1 MAPRLRSSHARQRQ
15 AILETGF
22 PVNTRGL
29 PALPAELLLE
39 IVSQTAAA
47 PIPNYI
53 TQPLPVNYLERT
65 ATLRILS
72 QLCRSLRNALLPAL
86 WERIEACTTTFP
98 DHHRGQPPRWQKA
111 IAFDLVAQLETV
123 TIREPS
129 LASYVRIVN
138 VLISPYSCRYGLG

>member
-1 MAPRLRSSHARQRQ
+1 MAPRLRSSHARERQ

-39 IVSQTAAA
+39 IASQTAAA

-53 TQPLPVNYLERT
+53 PHPLSVNVLERT
-65 ATLRILS
+65 TTLRILS
-72 QLCRSLRNALLPAL
+72 QLCRSLRSALLPAL
-86 WERIEACTTTFP
+86 WERIEACTTTSATRS
-98 DHHRGQPPRWQKA
+98 DQPRWQKD
-111 IAFDLVAQLETV
+111 IAVDLVAQLETV

-129 LASYVRIVN
+129 LASYVKYVIRDRHKI
-138 VLISPYSCRYGLG
+138 LL

>member
-1 MAPRLRSSHARQRQ
+1 MAPQLRSRGARERQ
-15 AILETGF
+15 AALEAG

-39 IVSQTAAA
+39 IASQTKAA
-47 PIPNYI
+47 PIPNYVPK
-53 TQPLPVNYLERT
+53 PLSAKYLERT

-86 WERIEACTTTFP
+86 WERIEACTTTSVTGG
-98 DHHRGQPPRWQKA
+98 DHRRGQPRWQKD
-111 IAFDLVAQLETV
+111 IAVDLVAQLGTV

-129 LASYVRIVN
+129 LASYVKYVIRDRHN
-138 VLISPYSCRYGLG
+138 ISL